1 MNSRYLTEK
10 IKAEAKGLG
19 FFACG
24 IAKAEAV
31 DSDTADGYR
40 RWIADG
46 GHASMHYLADNID
59 KRLDPRLLMPGVK
72 SIVCVALSYAPAKT
86 IPADQYQIAY
96 YAYGKD
102 YHDVMKQKLH
112 ALASACGITTYR
124 AFCDTAP
131 VLERYW
137 AQRAGLGWIGRNH
150 QLIIPHAGSMF
161 FLGELFVTDAL
172 EYDSPVRNRCGRC
185 HACLDACPTSSIINH
200 QSSVVNHQSSFISN
214 RCLSYLTIEHRGP
227 IPPLSS
233 IINNKSSITNN
244 HSSIYGCDICQLACP
259 WNRFAVPTTEPAFQ
273 PSDALLSMT
282 KEKWHHLTEE
292 QYRLL
297 FKGSAVKRAKY
308 EGLMR
313 NINNQQSIINNQ

>member
-31 DSDTADGYR
+31 DSGTADGYR

-161 FLGELFVTDAL
+161 FLGELFVTDTL
-172 EYDSPVRNRCGRC
+172 HYDSPTPNRCGRC

-200 QSSVVNHQSSFISN
+200 QSSIINNQSSFISA

-227 IPPLSS
+227 IPSS
-233 IINNKSSITNN
+233 SFLISNSSFLIPN
-244 HSSIYGCDICQLACP
+244 SIYGCDICQLACP
-259 WNRFAVPTTEPAFQ
+259 WNRFAVPATEPSFR
-273 PSDALLSMT
+273 PSEALLTMT
-282 KEKWHHLTEE
+282 KEKWHNLTEE
-292 QYRLL
+292 QYRQL

>member
-10 IKAEAKGLG
+10 IKAEAQGLG

-31 DSDTADGYR
+31 DSGTADGYR

-161 FLGELFVTDAL
+161 FLGELFVTDTL
-172 EYDSPVRNRCGRC
+172 HYDSPTPNRCGRC

-200 QSSVVNHQSSFISN
+200 QSSIINNQSSFISS

-227 IPPLSS
+227 IP
-233 IINNKSSITNN
+233 
-244 HSSIYGCDICQLACP
+244 HSSFLIPNSSFLIP
-259 WNRFAVPTTEPAFQ
+259 N
-273 PSDALLSMT
+273 S
-282 KEKWHHLTEE
+282 
-292 QYRLL
+292 
-297 FKGSAVKRAKY
+297 
-308 EGLMR
+308 
-313 NINNQQSIINNQ
+313 

>member
-161 FLGELFVTDAL
+161 FLGELFVTDTL
-172 EYDSPVRNRCGRC
+172 HYDSPTPNRCGRC
-185 HACLDACPTSSIINH
+185 HACLDACPTSSIINN
-200 QSSVVNHQSSFISN
+200 QSSIINNQSSFISS

-227 IPPLSS
+227 FP
-233 IINNKSSITNN
+233 
-244 HSSIYGCDICQLACP
+244 HSSQDSHSSFKNIYGCDICQLACP
-259 WNRFAVPTTEPAFQ
+259 WNRFAVPATEPAFQ
-273 PSDALLSMT
+273 PSDALLTMT
-282 KEKWHHLTEE
+282 KEKWHNLTEE
-292 QYRLL
+292 QYRQL

-308 EGLMR
+308 SGLMR
-313 NINNQQSIINNQ
+313 NISAIAHNS